1 MGAVPQS
8 LCLTC
13 GICCDGTLFSNVF
26 LKPDDDITVLETIG
40 VTIVSDREFNILKL
54 PCAAHKGACV
64 AYQHRPQRCREYKC
78 ELLKRFE
85 RYDISYEDALRIITK
100 AICLRNE
107 FKASA
112 LAALINAPKN
122 EIALRVHRWL
132 ADLDSIVEIKH
143 SFPRV
148 FLKFITLQL
157 YLDRFF
163 RRRPAAKAVIK
174 YGLRSPIARPMTLA
188 ILLWKLVLQL
198 NQRNRS

>member
-13 GICCDGTLFSNVF
+13 GICCDGTLFSQV
-26 LKPDDDITVLETIG
+26 LLRPDDDITVLETVG
-40 VTIVSDREFNILKL
+40 VTIVSDSDLNILKL

-64 AYQHRPQRCREYKC
+64 VYQDRPQRCREYKC

-85 RYDISYEDALRIITK
+85 RSDILYADALRIITK
-100 AICLRNE
+100 AISLRNE
-107 FKASA
+107 FKA
-112 LAALINAPKN
+112 LTFAALVNTPKN
-122 EIALRVHRWL
+122 EAALRIHRWP
-132 ADLDSIVEIKH
+132 ADLDSIVETKH
-143 SFPRV
+143 SYPHV
-148 FLKFITLQL
+148 FLKFLTLQL

-163 RRRPAAKAVIK
+163 RKRPAVKAVIK
-174 YGLRSPIARPMTLA
+174 YGLRSPIARPMTLV